1 MLNLKPEGDLVVVE
15 GNIGA
20 GKSTCAKALADR
32 LNLRLLEEPVDDEL
46 LQLFYDDK
54 DRWSF
59 PFQMEMLHRRWAMQI
74 SAAAETCVAGGYD
87 GAILDRS
94 LWGDLVFASALVKA
108 GKMHQKEWDIY
119 VRAVRNMALV
129 LWPPTVLVYLSARP
143 ETCLE
148 RIKQR
153 GRPQENG
160 MTLDY
165 LKMIHGGY
173 QALVQHARTGFF
185 PWSHAVQVLPVP
197 WDPVIRDEKEMD
209 RTADMV
215 REMCTASAGLEVFG
229 LA

>member
-1 MLNLKPEGDLVVVE
+1 MLNLKPTGDLVVVE

-20 GKSTCAKALADR
+20 GKSTCAKALARR
-32 LNLRLLEEPVDDEL
+32 LNLRLLEEPVDDDL
-46 LQLFYDDK
+46 LDLFYADK
-54 DRWSF
+54 ERWSF
-59 PFQMEMLHRRWAMQI
+59 PFQMEMLHRRWAMQM
-74 SAAAETCVAGGYD
+74 SAAAETVVAGGFD

-94 LWGDLVFASALVKA
+94 LWGDLVFAHALVQD
-108 GKMHQKEWDIY
+108 GKMHVKEWDIY

-148 RIKQR
+148 RIKER
-153 GRPQENG
+153 DRPSERG
-160 MTLDY
+160 MTIEY
-165 LKMIHGGY
+165 LEKIHDGY
-173 QALVQHARTGFF
+173 QRLVREAKTGFF

-197 WDPVIRDEKEMD
+197 WDPNLRDDTEMD

-215 REMCTASAGLEVFG
+215 KEMCCGGGG